1 MPGPGRTPIGRAV
14 LVSLGMVLAA
24 CGASGDATDG
34 DAIPPPG
41 SRDAARSS
49 PATGPMT
56 SPCRSAPLEV
66 RAATVLVVGIGSA
79 TTADDPLAVE
89 VSELGL
95 GGVILL
101 GPNIVDRTQT
111 RALLD
116 GLRQRSPRPLLVSVD
131 EEGGRVSRLRSII
144 GPTPSARTLGQR
156 SLEEIAGVAEE
167 RGAVLRELGFDLIL
181 APVVDADG
189 GAAGGAIGDRSFAM
203 TPTEA
208 GARAGAFV
216 DGLSRAGVLAT
227 AKHFPGH
234 GQLADSHDGPV
245 VDDVPLPDL
254 ESAAHFGFR
263 PTIDAGVPAVM
274 MSHVTFPALG
284 PLPASLEPG
293 AYRLLRSLGFD
304 GVAVTDAINMSAIVG
319 EWSLAEAS
327 VMALSAGADLV
338 LATPGHEAAAL
349 RDAVVAAVA
358 DGRLPEDR
366 LDEAVSRVLAL
377 RGEDPASMVCR

>member
-1 MPGPGRTPIGRAV
+1 MPGPGRTPFGRAV
-14 LVSLGMVLAA
+14 LVSLGLVLMS
-24 CGASGDATDG
+24 CGAGGDATDDAVRRPDRG
-34 DAIPPPG
+34 DVAPT
-41 SRDAARSS
+41 S
-49 PATGPMT
+49 PATAPVT
-56 SPCRSAPLEV
+56 DPCRSAPLEV
-66 RAATVLVVGIGSA
+66 RAATVLAVGIGDA

-101 GPNIVDRTQT
+101 GPNIVDRAQT

-116 GLRQRSPRPLLVSVD
+116 GLRRRSPRRLLVSVD

-156 SLEEIAGVAEE
+156 SLDEIAAVAAE
-167 RGAVLRELGFDLIL
+167 RGAVLNELGFDLIL

-189 GAAGGAIGDRSFAM
+189 GAAGGAIGDRSFALA
-203 TPTEA
+203 PAEA
-208 GARAGAFV
+208 GLRAGAFAN
-216 DGLSRAGVLAT
+216 GLRRAGVLAT
-227 AKHFPGH
+227 AKHFPGQ

-245 VDDVPLPDL
+245 LSNVPLSGL
-254 ESAAHFGFR
+254 ESAARSGFR
-263 PTIDAGVPAVM
+263 PALDAGVPAVM
-274 MSHVTFPALG
+274 MSHVSFPALG

-338 LATPGHEAAAL
+338 LATPGREAAAM
-349 RDAVVAAVA
+349 RGAVVAAVD
-358 DGRLPEDR
+358 DGRLQEAR
-366 LDEAVSRVLAL
+366 LDEAVGRVLAL
-377 RGEDPASMVCR
+377 RGEDPATMVCR